1 MDVVRTGNKMR
12 EFLSVHLFTVLKLIS
27 AWIFNV
33 GATDPTNSLFYSLSL
48 IIVDRFTRRVCKK
61 KISLIIVLHSF
72 GIFNKP
78 LPLLL
83 TRITYLGGAHPTPH
97 TRDPSS

>member
-33 GATDPTNSLFYSLSL
+33 GATDPTNSLFYLLSL
-48 IIVDRFTRRVCKK
+48 IM
-61 KISLIIVLHSF
+61 VLLSF

-83 TRITYLGGAHPTPH
+83 TRITYMGGAH
-97 TRDPSS
+97 